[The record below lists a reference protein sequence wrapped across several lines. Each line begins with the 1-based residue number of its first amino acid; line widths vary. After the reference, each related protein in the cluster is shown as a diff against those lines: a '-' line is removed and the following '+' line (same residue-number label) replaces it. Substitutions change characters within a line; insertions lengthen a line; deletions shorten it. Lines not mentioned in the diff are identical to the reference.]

1 MTAGVQIDVTGGL
14 IGILWV
20 MKSCL
25 YDRWPRLW
33 YRKIMWSL
41 AMATKVKSGNHR
53 AIRLLIDSSSIPRD
67 RKQAELSIR
76 ALTPIT
82 PPLPFSH
89 YIFNFTVS
97 TFSVT
102 LFVNSPTTSAHS
114 ASSGFF
120 TATSPPTNN
129 PDCKDSRS
137 RSSTRCASSTRFT
150 SSTRTTA
157 RLSAPWIGSV
167 PQRSGSHSSSIL
179 DDESMMPLLLLSLVL
194 DNDDGDEDVRF
205 S

>member
-1 MTAGVQIDVTGGL
+1 MTAGVQIDVTRAL

-53 AIRLLIDSSSIPRD
+53 AIMLLIDSSSIPRD

-82 PPLPFSH
+82 PPLPLSH
-89 YIFNFTVS
+89 YIFNFTFS

-102 LFVNSPTTSAHS
+102 LFVNSLRHLHMVLAAGFLLPHPHRLTTLTVRIPAAAPVPALLAVCAPQPACRRHGSAVSHS
-114 ASSGFF
+114 A
-120 TATSPPTNN
+120 AV
-129 PDCKDSRS
+129 R
-137 RSSTRCASSTRFT
+137 TR
-150 SSTRTTA
+150 
-157 RLSAPWIGSV
+157 RLSWTMEA
-167 PQRSGSHSSSIL
+167 
-179 DDESMMPLLLLSLVL
+179 
-194 DNDDGDEDVRF
+194 
-205 S
+205 